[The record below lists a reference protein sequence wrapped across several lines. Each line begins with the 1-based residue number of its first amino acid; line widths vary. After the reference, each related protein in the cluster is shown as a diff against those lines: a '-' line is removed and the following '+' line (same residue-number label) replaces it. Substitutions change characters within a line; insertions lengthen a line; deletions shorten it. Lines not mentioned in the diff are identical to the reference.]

1 MIRILALVAAV
12 ALTGYALHLLAQ
24 PRIDTRTAVTPIASS
39 SSNGVSFAW
48 FYDPADGAPWETGKV
63 PDYMSMQDAFG
74 TERPFKKQQHKPQRL
89 EEPRT
94 GWTLNRSRMAVRKPP
109 SLLALTMAARP
120 GVGLIFFA

>member
-48 FYDPADGAPWETGKV
+48 FYDPAD
-63 PDYMSMQDAFG
+63 
-74 TERPFKKQQHKPQRL
+74 R
-89 EEPRT
+89 
-94 GWTLNRSRMAVRKPP
+94 AVYVCRASPGDTVECK
-109 SLLALTMAARP
+109 ARAKLP
-120 GVGLIFFA
+120 

>member
-48 FYDPADGAPWETGKV
+48 FYDPADRAVYVCRASPGDTVECKA
-63 PDYMSMQDAFG
+63 
-74 TERPFKKQQHKPQRL
+74 
-89 EEPRT
+89 RT
-94 GWTLNRSRMAVRKPP
+94 KLP
-109 SLLALTMAARP
+109 
-120 GVGLIFFA
+120 